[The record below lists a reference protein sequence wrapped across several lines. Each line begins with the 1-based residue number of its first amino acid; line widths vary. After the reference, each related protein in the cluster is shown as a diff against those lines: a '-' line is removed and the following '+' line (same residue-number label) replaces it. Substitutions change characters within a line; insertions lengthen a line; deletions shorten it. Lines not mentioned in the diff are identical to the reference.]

1 MPTIAEL
8 EVRIDSQPIK
18 TGTESLNEFA
28 TAAERAQKAT
38 TGFNNSTTT
47 SGGLAPTTETTKVKN
62 LSEAIDQQT
71 RKLNTLAQ
79 QRKQLES
86 SDMKSTMPAE
96 YERLNR
102 IIDANI
108 AKVGMQGD
116 AVQQLTRI
124 QDAQTEK
131 AVRKAN
137 AEVKAQEVLTKA
149 TIAQENILTNASA
162 RQQRMTEQTL
172 NGLSRQIKAQN
183 DYNKAIDQF
192 NRDRVI
198 GTTTQGMMGPSLGG
212 EEYDSYVKLAQAK
225 RDASLATEDNSASMV
240 RAQNKLDTYTATLGK
255 VERAEVEF
263 SRAQRTLK
271 ENLDL
276 GNITMDQYNKKLQ
289 EFTDHRDKTIESTYS
304 NAAAEEQL
312 ERQLNKVVGAYDP
325 VLRAQRNYEN
335 SAAILKDGLDAGLI
349 SQDQYNKALAE
360 QAEALDKVKS
370 KGSVFSTVAD
380 DYEKALNA
388 AQPLR
393 NELKELEE
401 QQRRLDAAKKAGL
414 VVGDDAIK
422 QHAQAE
428 RAIASQTEAV
438 KKRIKAGNE
447 STLSYKQEMAAMRGM
462 PAQLTDIVVS
472 LQGGQAPLT
481 VLLQQGGQIKDM
493 FGGVGAALKATGA
506 FLLGLVNPLTV
517 IGSVLGVLAV
527 AAYQGSSELTEFN
540 RALIQSKNASGASA
554 SDFTQFQ
561 TTLDGI
567 SGTSGKA
574 AEALT
579 QMAASGKIASDVMV
593 EVGEAAI
600 KTEKA
605 TGAAMDTIIADFT
618 SLGKDPVQAAI
629 RLDEKYKFLT
639 TSVLAQA
646 DALIEMG
653 KEQEAVQLL
662 QSEMAKAA
670 SDTADKMI
678 EEAGYIEQAWAGVK
692 SIISETWDAL
702 KGIGR
707 EDTTQSRIDAL
718 KELQQNI
725 IDYKGADAAE
735 RDKRFQEA
743 ASEIRILEQRKTA
756 EKSVA
761 DQRKQDEL
769 DRVAGNAAM
778 DKLLKREKS
787 NLEGVAKAQR
797 EYDDRLLEHEKIRK
811 AGNVSAETELKMTAD
826 LAAAQKKLDEA
837 KEKANKPKRPGAL
850 DTTTIQEVKSNL
862 TPVNAEY
869 DGYYKRVTALG
880 EANLVSQEATFYSQ
894 KAILEAQKKAV
905 SSSYDDQI
913 SAINKLQ
920 ENKKNSV
927 AQNISLDNQLTK
939 AEAAKAK
946 ALEDIDTRL
955 DVLQSKEN
963 GRIQER
969 TRNIAA
975 YKAALDAQLESLR
988 DEGARNAEGV
998 GRGSRQAAL
1007 NQRLGDNDRDFN
1019 KKQLALANALAANEI
1034 DPVEHEQKL
1043 KDLTQAHNDMTKQ
1056 IIQNDRDIQ
1065 AAEYEWTNGFTAA
1078 IENAQD
1084 DALNFAA
1091 STQVALEGAF
1101 ASAGDALYQFVTTG
1115 KLSFSDFASSVIK
1128 DMARIAS
1135 QQAANGLLSALLGAG
1150 MAAFGAGVTPTTT
1163 GVSGAGSFGQIGG
1176 SYTGTG
1182 VFGTFA
1188 KGGAFDGGV
1197 RRYAK
1202 GGTFTN
1208 SVVSSPTRFQESE
1221 MGEAGPEAIMPLQR
1235 TSDGRLGVSLI
1246 GGQGALGGDS
1256 NMTVVNVNVAVSDG
1270 KASSSTDGGSGYENF
1285 GQSLGTFVVQEIYKV
1300 INTETR
1306 PGGTIQPQTAS

>member
-8 EVRIDSQPIK
+8 EVRIDSQPVK
-18 TGTESLNEFA
+18 TGTENLNEFA
-28 TAAERAQKAT
+28 SAAERAQKAT
-38 TGFNNSTTT
+38 TGLNTTTT
-47 SGGLAPTTETTKVKN
+47 SGGGLAPSTETTKVKN

-71 RKLNTLAQ
+71 RKLGTLAQ
-79 QRKQLES
+79 QRKALDA

-108 AKVGMQGD
+108 TRVGMQGD

-124 QDAQTEK
+124 QDAQSEK
-131 AVRKAN
+131 ATRKAN
-137 AEVKAQEVLTKA
+137 AEAKAQEVLTKA
-149 TIAQENILTNASA
+149 TINQENILTNASA
-162 RQQRMTEQTL
+162 RQQRQIDQTI
-172 NGLSRQIKAQN
+172 NGLSKQLKAQN
-183 DYNKAIDQF
+183 DYNEAIEKFNKA
-192 NRDRVI
+192 RVI

-212 EEYDSYVKLAQAK
+212 EEYDSYVKLAAAK
-225 RDASLATEDNSASMV
+225 RDATLATEDNSAAQL

-263 SRAQRTLK
+263 SRAQRSLQ
-271 ENLDL
+271 ENLDV

-289 EFTDHRDKTIESTYS
+289 EFTDHRDKTIEATYS

-325 VLRAQRNYEN
+325 VLRAQRQYEN
-335 SAAILKDGLDAGLI
+335 SAAILKNGLDAGLI

-370 KGSVFSTVAD
+370 KGSAFNTVAD

-393 NELKELEE
+393 SELKDLEE
-401 QQRRLDAAKKAGL
+401 QQRRLDSAKKAGL

-428 RAIASQTEAV
+428 RAIAAQTEAV
-438 KKRIKAGNE
+438 RKRIKAGNE
-447 STLSYKQEMAAMRGM
+447 STMSYKAEMAAMRGM

-493 FGGVGAALKATGA
+493 FGGVGNALKATGT
-506 FLLGLVNPLTV
+506 FLLGLVTPLTV
-517 IGSVLGVLAV
+517 IGAVLGTLAV
-527 AAYQGSSELTEFN
+527 AAYQGSNELTAFN
-540 RALIQSKNASGASA
+540 RAVIQSKNASGASA
-554 SDFTQFQ
+554 SDFTAMQ
-561 TTLDGI
+561 TQLDGI
-567 SGTSGKA
+567 AGTSGKA
-574 AEALT
+574 ADALT
-579 QMAASGKIASDVMV
+579 QMQASGKIAADVMV
-593 EVGEAAI
+593 QVGEAAI

-605 TGAAMDTIIADFT
+605 TGTAMDTIIEDFAA
-618 SLGKDPVQAAI
+618 LGKDPVNAAV

-646 DALIEMG
+646 DALVDMG

-662 QSEMAKAA
+662 QAEMAKAA

-678 EEAGYIEQAWAGVK
+678 EEAGYIERAWSGVK
-692 SIISETWDAL
+692 SMITETWDAL

-718 KELQQNI
+718 RKVQQNI
-725 IDYKGADAAE
+725 IDYQGADAAA
-735 RDKRFQEA
+735 RDTRFKKAEA
-743 ASEIRILEQRKTA
+743 EIRILEQRKTF

-761 DQRKQDEL
+761 EQRKQDEL

-811 AGNVSAETELKMTAD
+811 AGNVSAETELKMAND

-850 DTTTIQEVKSNL
+850 DTTSIQEVKSNL
-862 TPVNAEY
+862 STLNAEY

-880 EANLVSQEATFYSQ
+880 DSNVISQEATYYAQ

-905 SSSYDDQI
+905 TSSYDDQI

-920 ENKKNSV
+920 ENKKNST
-927 AQNISLDNQLTK
+927 AQNISLENQLTK
-939 AEAAKAK
+939 AEAAKLK
-946 ALEDIDTRL
+946 AVEDIDAKME
-955 DVLQSKEN
+955 VLQIKEN
-963 GRIQER
+963 GRIAER

-975 YKAALDAQLESLR
+975 YKAALDSQLESLR
-988 DEGARNAEGV
+988 VDGERNVEGIGH
-998 GRGSRQAAL
+998 GTRQAAI
-1007 NQRLGDNDRDFN
+1007 NQQLRDNDRNFD
-1019 KKQLALANALAANEI
+1019 KQQRELAKSLGEGMDPLEHAA
-1034 DPVEHEQKL
+1034 KL
-1043 KDLTQAHNDMTKQ
+1043 KDLTQAHSDMAKQ
-1056 IIQNDRDIQ
+1056 IIQNDKDIQ
-1065 AAEYEWTNGFTAA
+1065 AAELDWTNGFTAA

-1091 STQVALEGAF
+1091 STQEALEGAF
-1101 ASAGDALYQFVTTG
+1101 ASAGDALFQFVTTG
-1115 KLSFSDFASSVIK
+1115 KLSFSDFASSVIN

-1135 QQAANGLLSALLGAG
+1135 QQAANGLLSALLGVGMSAFAG
-1150 MAAFGAGVTPTTT
+1150 GVTPTTT

-1235 TSDGRLGVSLI
+1235 TSDGRLGVSLV
-1246 GGQGALGGDS
+1246 GGQGAIGGEGNTTIVS
-1256 NMTVVNVNVAVSDG
+1256 VSVQVADG

-1285 GQSLGTFVVQEIYKV
+1285 GQNLGTFVVQEIYKV